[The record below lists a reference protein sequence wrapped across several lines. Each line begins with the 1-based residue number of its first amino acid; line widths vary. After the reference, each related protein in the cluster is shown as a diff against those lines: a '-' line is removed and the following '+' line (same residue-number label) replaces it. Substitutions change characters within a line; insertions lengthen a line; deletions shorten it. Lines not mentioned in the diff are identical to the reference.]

1 MLAYTISSTL
11 WPGAS
16 ASGDCTA
23 ADWNNDLTRSA
34 LARYRPRF
42 GLILLSYIAF
52 ISLGLPDGLLGV
64 AWPSIRAT
72 FGRPIDSLGI
82 MLFAGTAGY
91 LTSSFSSG
99 RLIRGLGVGKVL
111 ALSCAATGLGLIGYS
126 LAPAWWVMVLLAVM
140 AGLGAGAIDAGLN
153 TYVAAHFGEGLMQW
167 LHASYGIGVMLGPI
181 IMTLGIKYTGAW
193 RAGYALVGMAQLML
207 AAAFAFT
214 LRLWEDGADRATVAA
229 GSATAAGAAAA
240 EPTRLTDYRTSVPE
254 TLRQPAVWLSMLLFF
269 LYTGSEATLG
279 YWTFSLLTES
289 RGIPLETAGFWAGSY
304 WAMFTIGRIV
314 AGVWTNRVTVHALVR
329 GSLLAALSG
338 AVLLWWNPVAV
349 ASLLAVIIIGFAIAP
364 IFPGLVSG
372 TSARV
377 GARYA
382 ANTIGMQ
389 IAAAGLSAA
398 VVPALAGVLAR
409 RASLEIIPAFL
420 VFLFVMLLVLYG
432 VSMRWEGRPAR
443 QE

>member
-1 MLAYTISSTL
+1 M
-11 WPGAS
+11 
-16 ASGDCTA
+16 
-23 ADWNNDLTRSA
+23 RSI

-91 LTSSFSSG
+91 LASSFSSG

-111 ALSCAATGLGLIGYS
+111 ALSCACTGLGLIGYS
-126 LAPAWWVMVLLAVM
+126 LAPAWWVMPALAVM

-153 TYVAAHFGEGLMQW
+153 TYVAAHFGEELMQW

-181 IMTLGIKYTGAW
+181 IMTLGLKYTHTW
-193 RAGYALVGMAQLML
+193 RTGYALVGTAQLLL
-207 AAAFAFT
+207 AAAFT
-214 LRLWEDGADRATVAA
+214 LTLKMWENGADRSPAA
-229 GSATAAGAAAA
+229 GHEAA
-240 EPTRLTDYRTSVPE
+240 ESTRLTDYGTSIPE
-254 TLRQPAVWLSMLLFF
+254 TLRRPAVWLSMLLFF
-269 LYTGSEATLG
+269 LYTGMEATLG
-279 YWTFSLLTES
+279 YWTYSLLTES
-289 RGIPLETAGFWAGSY
+289 RGIPPEAAGFWAGSY

-314 AGVWTNRVTVHALVR
+314 AGMWTKRVTVHALVR
-329 GSLLAALSG
+329 GSLLAALAG
-338 AVLLWWNPVAV
+338 AMLLWWDPVPV
-349 ASLLAVIIIGFAIAP
+349 ASLLAVIIVGFAIAP

-377 GARYA
+377 GAAYA

-398 VVPALAGVLAR
+398 VVPAFAGVLAR
-409 RASLEIIPAFL
+409 RISLEVIPAFL
-420 VFLFVMLLVLYG
+420 VVLLAALLLLYG
-432 VSMRWEGRPAR
+432 FSVRSESRTAAG
-443 QE
+443 